1 MKQDDSDSSACLP
14 APLPMDMGAD
24 QLPPL
29 PVPDLQDTLDNYLES
44 LKPLHRSNQ
53 DFDLDHTKRLI
64 QEFARNEGPVL
75 QAALERRSTEMYARG
90 SSWLL
95 DWWNEWAYD
104 SGRASVCFA
113 VNYCFGF
120 RQDPRLPS
128 QLQRAT
134 NLTSALLQFREQVK
148 DRTLPADTIR
158 GGKAMCMKQFET
170 LFHGMKLPGETTDT
184 TVIHPIHGNNHF
196 VVSCNGHWYELPIYQ
211 TTPSP
216 PSSPSSGPS
225 SHHSLL
231 TPVQLHYLLSK
242 VMEDANAR
250 TTPGPNIGAL
260 TAQDRDTWFTDYY
273 DRLLPLPGNAE
284 TMERLETAAFFL
296 SLDPASPNSREE
308 MSRACWHGVHPRDR
322 YFDKCFQLLVFANG
336 QAGFNGEHSRADG
349 TSTARMSRDIV
360 LASEGMDLIPD
371 LSPSSSPSPSPSSS
385 LPPPHHLPIQV
396 DDSLSRAIDRA
407 MSYWRSEVQAHDIWV
422 LRYRGYGKGLMK
434 KFKVSPDAYVQMAL
448 QLAYYR
454 MHGVCRATYES
465 AATRKFRAGRTET
478 CRSVSEESLT
488 WVESMTDGSGVS
500 WAEKERLLR
509 RAIGVHSKRTAKAVD
524 GQGIDRHLLG
534 LRLMASS
541 MQHSKDEDDLSPSSP
556 SSPLPPIFSDPA
568 FTQSSYWYIS
578 TSQIAEPCIRTY
590 AWGEVVPEGYGC
602 AYMIDEDAVQVNI
615 CSRSRNSGQLGRWLE
630 IALIDMRRVMEEG
643 AKAQESSSL
652 GKCSEPSG
660 SAQGK
665 ESRRLMKA

>member
-1 MKQDDSDSSACLP
+1 
-14 APLPMDMGAD
+14 
-24 QLPPL
+24 LPPL
-29 PVPDLQDTLDNYLES
+29 PVPDLQDTLDTYLETVR
-44 LKPLHRSNQ
+44 PLLQSSQ
-53 DFDLDHTKRLI
+53 DFDYEHTKRI
-64 QEFARNEGPVL
+64 VQAFAENEGPRL
-75 QAALERRSTEMYARG
+75 QEALERRATDMYAQG

-104 SGRASVCFA
+104 GGRASVCFA
-113 VNYCFGF
+113 VNYCFGY
-120 RQDPRLPS
+120 RKDTRNPS

-134 NLTSALLQFREQVK
+134 LLTSALLQFREKIK

-170 LFHGMKLPGETTDT
+170 LFHGMKLPGETSDT
-184 TVIHPIHGNNHF
+184 TVTHHIHGNSHF

-211 TTPSP
+211 NS
-216 PSSPSSGPS
+216 SSPQQEDMVGNQHPVLSA
-225 SHHSLL
+225 HQIQHLL
-231 TPVQLHYLLSK
+231 AR
-242 VMEDANAR
+242 VMEDAKSR
-250 TTPGPNIGAL
+250 KDPGPNIGAL
-260 TAQDRDTWFTDYY
+260 TSQDRDTWFTDYY

-284 TMERLETAAFFL
+284 TMERLETAAFLL
-296 SLDPASPNSREE
+296 SLDPATPETREE

-360 LASEGMDLIPD
+360 LDSEAMDLISEEEDVP
-371 LSPSSSPSPSPSSS
+371 PSPSSHSSSSSSSS
-385 LPPPHHLPIQV
+385 LQPTYLPIQV
-396 DDSLSRAIDRA
+396 DDRLNRAIDRA
-407 MSYWRSEVQAHDIWV
+407 MAYWRSEVKDHDIWV
-422 LRYRGYGKGLMK
+422 LRYKGYGKGLMK
-434 KFKVSPDAYVQMAL
+434 QFKVSPDAFVQMAL

-454 MHGVCRATYES
+454 MYGVCRATYES

-488 WVESMTDGSGVS
+488 WVESMADGSGVG

-524 GQGIDRHLLG
+524 GHGVDRHLLG
-534 LRLMASS
+534 LRLIASTLS
-541 MQHSKDEDDLSPSSP
+541 SKSGEDDLMSEEQTPSPS
-556 SSPLPPIFSDPA
+556 LPAIFTDPA
-568 FTQSSYWYIS
+568 FSQSSHWYIS

-615 CSRSRNSGQLGRWLE
+615 CS
-630 IALIDMRRVMEEG
+630 
-643 AKAQESSSL
+643 
-652 GKCSEPSG
+652 
-660 SAQGK
+660 
-665 ESRRLMKA
+665 